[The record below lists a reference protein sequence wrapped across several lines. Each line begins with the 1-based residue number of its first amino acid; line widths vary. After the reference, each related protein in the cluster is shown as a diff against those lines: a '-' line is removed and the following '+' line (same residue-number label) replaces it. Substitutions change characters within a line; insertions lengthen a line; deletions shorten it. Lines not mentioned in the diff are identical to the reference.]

1 MAPIAPRSSRARRFL
16 RNEVA
21 GGLVLLAA
29 AALALI
35 VANTGMAQ
43 AYDRLVHLDIFGVS
57 LLHAVNDGLMTVFF
71 LLVGLEIKRE
81 LVEGELS
88 TWPRRVLPGL
98 AAAGG
103 MLVPALIFVG
113 FNAGSPE
120 TLRGWAVPSAT
131 DIAFS
136 LAVLAILG
144 SRVPPALKVLLTAL
158 AILDDLGA
166 VLIIAL
172 FYGHE
177 PSLLMLG
184 LSLALV
190 AILFGMNLGG
200 VKALSPY
207 LALGAVLWFCV
218 LKSGVHATVAGV
230 LLAATIPIRGGGGAV
245 RSPLRILEHCL
256 QPYVNFLVLPVFA
269 FVNAGVTLGGID
281 AAALASPVTL
291 GAGLGLFVGKQVGI
305 SGAVWAAVRARVAH
319 MPAGTTMLQLYGMSL
334 LCGIGFT
341 MSLFIGLLAFGDS
354 SLLIAE
360 TKIGVLAGSVLS
372 ALAGWLVLRLA
383 KPRLTAGS

>member
-158 AILDDLGA
+158 AILDDL
-166 VLIIAL
+166 
-172 FYGHE
+172 
-177 PSLLMLG
+177 
-184 LSLALV
+184 
-190 AILFGMNLGG
+190 
-200 VKALSPY
+200 
-207 LALGAVLWFCV
+207 
-218 LKSGVHATVAGV
+218 
-230 LLAATIPIRGGGGAV
+230 
-245 RSPLRILEHCL
+245 
-256 QPYVNFLVLPVFA
+256 
-269 FVNAGVTLGGID
+269 
-281 AAALASPVTL
+281 
-291 GAGLGLFVGKQVGI
+291 
-305 SGAVWAAVRARVAH
+305 
-319 MPAGTTMLQLYGMSL
+319 
-334 LCGIGFT
+334 
-341 MSLFIGLLAFGDS
+341 
-354 SLLIAE
+354 
-360 TKIGVLAGSVLS
+360 
-372 ALAGWLVLRLA
+372 
-383 KPRLTAGS
+383 

>member
-71 LLVGLEIKRE
+71 LLVGLEI
-81 LVEGELS
+81 EGELS
-88 TWPRRVLPGL
+88 TWRRRVLPGL

-144 SRVPPALKVLLTAL
+144 SRVPPALK
-158 AILDDLGA
+158 
-166 VLIIAL
+166 
-172 FYGHE
+172 
-177 PSLLMLG
+177 
-184 LSLALV
+184 
-190 AILFGMNLGG
+190 
-200 VKALSPY
+200 
-207 LALGAVLWFCV
+207 
-218 LKSGVHATVAGV
+218 
-230 LLAATIPIRGGGGAV
+230 
-245 RSPLRILEHCL
+245 
-256 QPYVNFLVLPVFA
+256 
-269 FVNAGVTLGGID
+269 
-281 AAALASPVTL
+281 
-291 GAGLGLFVGKQVGI
+291 
-305 SGAVWAAVRARVAH
+305 
-319 MPAGTTMLQLYGMSL
+319 
-334 LCGIGFT
+334 
-341 MSLFIGLLAFGDS
+341 
-354 SLLIAE
+354 
-360 TKIGVLAGSVLS
+360 
-372 ALAGWLVLRLA
+372 
-383 KPRLTAGS
+383 